1 MSKIAA
7 ISGQKS
13 QSCRDAL
20 SLYDPCMV
28 ESSFPIQQE
37 RDHLHGLSDAE
48 AKRRRA
54 AGQGNQTRATSSRTY
69 RDIVRA
75 NLYTFINITLIGIG
89 ILLIL
94 LGRPRDAI
102 LSSGLAVI
110 NAIVGIIQEVIA
122 KHRLDKISLLT
133 RPTARVIRDSQER
146 TVDPSELVLGDIL
159 VVGPGDQVM
168 LDGAVVAG
176 QGMFDES
183 LLTGEQD
190 HVRKELGDELFAGTF
205 CVSGRLTFE
214 AQKVG
219 SDTLAGSMTEG
230 AKAFT
235 TSMTPLQRDVNIIIR
250 VLLAIAVSMLTL
262 GLLSSLIWDVPFE
275 DTVIASAVIL
285 GIVPSGLFLM
295 ITVTYSMGAVRLASQ
310 EALVQQV
317 NAVESL
323 SNVDVFCAD
332 KTGTLTTNRLQVA
345 EVRPVGV
352 SDIELAE
359 MIGAFA
365 ASVTSQNATSRAL
378 AASSPREALPVA
390 SEIPFS
396 SERKWSAVA
405 LDGSG
410 KHGVFALG
418 APEFLC
424 KHVQADS
431 SCTPPGEWYQRG
443 LRVLLFAY
451 SESLTHLDD
460 DDPALPADLKPAGW
474 IAMADELRPNL
485 GETLE
490 SFRKANVRLK
500 IISGDNPET
509 VAALA
514 RQAGF
519 SEDARLISGLELA
532 EMDDAQFSEAVESGD
547 VFGRITPDQK
557 ERIVQTLRDHR
568 HYVAMT
574 GDGVNDVLS
583 VKKANLG
590 ISMQSGSQA
599 TRAVA
604 DIILLNDSF
613 AAVPAAFMEGQRIR
627 LGLQDIL
634 SLFLVRVFAVAL
646 LITAASVTGA
656 GFPFAPANMTLLT
669 LLTVGIPT
677 FALAIF
683 AKPGRTMGRIF
694 GPLLHFVLP
703 ATLLLL
709 VVSLAVYLGF
719 YFLHD
724 VDLDALRAQSKADSA
739 TLASDALARD
749 ALTYVMVLCG
759 LVLVP
764 FVSPPTNWWRVQD
777 GDQLDWRPSL
787 VALLMLPLYAAI
799 LINSWTREFFDI
811 ELLPASDYFFIA
823 VAVVIWTIL
832 LRYVWKEKLLERY
845 FGFS

>member
-1 MSKIAA
+1 MTAPTPP
-7 ISGQKS
+7 
-13 QSCRDAL
+13 L
-20 SLYDPCMV
+20 H
-28 ESSFPIQQE
+28 QQPNPQ
-37 RDHLHGLSDAE
+37 GLSDAE
-48 AKRRRA
+48 AAQRRS
-54 AGQGNQTRATSSRTY
+54 AGKGNQTRPTSSRTY

-75 NLYTFINITLIGIG
+75 NLFTFINITLIGIG
-89 ILLIL
+89 ILLIA
-94 LGRPRDAI
+94 LGRPRDAV

-110 NAIVGIIQEVIA
+110 NAIVGIIQEVVA

-133 RPTARVIRDSQER
+133 RPTARVIRGGQER
-146 TVDPSELVLGDIL
+146 TVDPSELVLGDLL

-168 LDGAVVAG
+168 LDGAIVTG

-190 HVRKELGDELFAGTF
+190 HVRKSPGDELFAGTF
-205 CVSGRLTFE
+205 CVSGTLTFE

-219 SDTLAGSMTEG
+219 NDTMAGSMTEG

-235 TSMTPLQRDVNIIIR
+235 TSMTPLQRDVNTIVR
-250 VLLAIAVSMLTL
+250 VLLAIAVSMLVL
-262 GLLSSLIWDVPFE
+262 GLLSSLIWNVPFE
-275 DTVIASAVIL
+275 DTVISSAVIL

-332 KTGTLTTNRLQVA
+332 KTGTLTTNRLQVT
-345 EVRPVGV
+345 EVRAVGI
-352 SDIELAE
+352 SEIELAE

-365 ASVTSQNATSRAL
+365 ASVSSQNATSRAL
-378 AASSPREALPVA
+378 AESSPRDALPVT

-396 SERKWSAVA
+396 SDRKWSAVA
-405 LDGSG
+405 LDGPG
-410 KHGVFALG
+410 QRGVFALG
-418 APEFLC
+418 APEMLC
-424 KHVQADS
+424 RHIDAAT
-431 SCTPPGEWYQRG
+431 SCAPPDEWYQRG
-443 LRVLLFAY
+443 LRVLLFAH
-451 SESLTHLDD
+451 SDTVLELDEEN
-460 DDPALPADLKPAGW
+460 PVLPADLKPAGW

-485 GETLE
+485 DETLA
-490 SFRKANVRLK
+490 SFRSANVQLK

-519 SEDARLISGLELA
+519 PADARLISGIELDD
-532 EMDDAQFSEAVESGD
+532 MDDAQFGEAVESGD
-547 VFGRITPDQK
+547 IFGRITPTQK

-583 VKKANLG
+583 VKMANLG

-613 AAVPAAFMEGQRIR
+613 AAVPAAFQEGQRIR

-634 SLFLVRVFAVAL
+634 SLFLVRVFTVAL
-646 LITAASVTGA
+646 LIAATSVIGA

-677 FALAIF
+677 FALAVF
-683 AKPGRTMGRIF
+683 AKPGRATGRIF

-703 ATLLLL
+703 ATILLLI
-709 VVSLAVYLGF
+709 VSLAVYLGF

-724 VDLDALRAQSKADSA
+724 VDLDSLRELSKADSA
-739 TLASDALARD
+739 TLVSDALARD

-764 FVSPPTNWWRVQD
+764 FVSPPTTWWRVQP
-777 GDQLDWRPSL
+777 GDQLDWRPSF
-787 VALLMLPLYAAI
+787 VALLMVPLYAAI
-799 LINSWTREFFDI
+799 LINSWTRDFFDI
-811 ELLPASDYFFIA
+811 ELLSVRDYVFIA
-823 VAVVIWTIL
+823 IAVVIWTIV
-832 LRYVWKEKLLERY
+832 LRYVWQTRLFERY
-845 FGFS
+845 FGYT